1 MKMWFIGSL
10 ALLCAAWVH
19 ADPVQRSLEVDPKGE
34 VQIANVSGEVHVLG
48 WERNEVQLQADLG
61 PDVERLDFR
70 RDGRLTII
78 RVQLKEGRHHGGDT
92 DLQVRVPRDSGVTI
106 NTVSA
111 DQTIE
116 QVRGFQKLQAVSG
129 SINTQIYAGECEAT
143 TVSGEVTVRAN
154 DVGAPLRVN
163 TVSGD
168 VRLMGG
174 TRELDLSTVSGDLE
188 VRTAQ
193 LGRAR
198 IKTTNG
204 TLDLSSQLA
213 RDARVEAEA
222 INGEMRFMFEGAVDA
237 DFDVQTFN
245 GEIDNCFGP
254 KAQHAHE
261 YGPGNELRF
270 REGTGSANVRIKT
283 LNGEVQLCK
292 R

>member
-1 MKMWFIGSL
+1 MKMWFIGSF
-10 ALLCAAWVH
+10 ALFCAAFVH
-19 ADPVQRSLEVDPKGE
+19 ADPIQRSLEVDPKGE
-34 VQIANVSGEVHVLG
+34 VQITNVSGEVHVLG
-48 WERNEVQLQADLG
+48 WDRNEVQLQADLG

-78 RVQLKEGRHHGGDT
+78 RVQLNEGRHHSADT
-92 DLQVRVPRDSGVTI
+92 DLQVRVPRDSAVTI

-154 DVGAPLRVN
+154 DAGAPLRVN

-222 INGEMRFMFEGAVDA
+222 INGEIRFMFEGAVDA

-254 KAQHAHE
+254 KAQRAHE